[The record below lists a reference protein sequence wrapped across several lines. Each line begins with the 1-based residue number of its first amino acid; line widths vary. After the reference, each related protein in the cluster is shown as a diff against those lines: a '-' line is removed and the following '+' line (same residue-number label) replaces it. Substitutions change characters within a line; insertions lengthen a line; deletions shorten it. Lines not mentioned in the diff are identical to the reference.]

1 MSATYIQDNGTGF
14 INKLTVEIPESD
26 MQTLFTIPFLIW
38 TADGLNTFLPIFASL
53 SGTPG
58 KTPGT
63 FTFNTLNLT
72 DNNTLF
78 YARLDLQQ
86 ITASVLDSFRAYGFN
101 CSTFNNGANGGTNTS
116 VRNTFLKANAND
128 ATGTGDFTLT
138 VLYILIPIQ

>member
-14 INKLTVEIPESD
+14 INKLTVDIPESD
-26 MQTLFTIPFLIW
+26 MQTLFTIPFLIY

-58 KTPGT
+58 KPPGT
-63 FTFNTLNLT
+63 YTFNTLNLT

-86 ITASVLDSFRAYGFN
+86 ITASLLDSGRANSFN
-101 CSTFNNGANGGTNTS
+101 CSTYVNGANGGTNNDA
-116 VRNTFLKANAND
+116 RNTFLKANAND

-138 VLYILIPIQ
+138 VLYILIPKQ